1 MIQTG
6 IRKLDDLLG
15 GGIRHGII
23 TDIFGAS
30 ATGKTQLTLQICINA
45 LRNDVEI
52 LYQDTTGGFRPE
64 RMLTLIK
71 TKNMDPKLL
80 DHVIIG
86 RITNTSEQII
96 YLEKISEIN
105 NLGLVVIDNVTDL
118 FSFEYSKESNLLEKH
133 IAFMEYMHNLAYIAI
148 QKKIPIVVTNIV
160 RKSNDIERENLDRS
174 ISMYTHQKI
183 HLTKVNHTHAVQ
195 IFPSLGYKKEVH
207 YMITP
212 AGLID
217 SP

>member
-6 IRKLDDLLG
+6 IQKLDDLLG
-15 GGIRHGII
+15 GGILHGII

-30 ATGKTQLTLQICINA
+30 ATGKTQLALQICVNA
-45 LRNDVEI
+45 LRNDAEV

-80 DHVIIG
+80 DQVRVG
-86 RITNTSEQII
+86 RITNISEQIN
-96 YLEKISEIN
+96 YLEKISEIKK
-105 NLGLVVIDNVTDL
+105 LSLVVIDNVTDL
-118 FSFEYSKESNLLEKH
+118 FSFEYSKESNMLEKH
-133 IAFMEYMHNLAYIAI
+133 VAFMKYMHNLAFIALK
-148 QKKIPIVVTNIV
+148 KKIPIVVTNIV
-160 RKSNDIERENLDRS
+160 RKSNDVERENLDRS

-183 HLTKVNHTHAVQ
+183 HLTKINHKYLAQ
-195 IFPSLGYKKEVH
+195 IFPSFGHKKEIH

-212 AGLID
+212 AGLVD

>member
-6 IRKLDDLLG
+6 IQKLDDLLG
-15 GGIRHGII
+15 GGILHGII

-30 ATGKTQLTLQICINA
+30 ATGKTQLALQICVNA
-45 LRNDVEI
+45 LRNDAEV

-80 DHVIIG
+80 DQVRVG
-86 RITNTSEQII
+86 RITNISEQIN
-96 YLEKISEIN
+96 YLEKISDIK
-105 NLGLVVIDNVTDL
+105 NLSLVVIDNVTDL

-133 IAFMEYMHNLAYIAI
+133 VVFMKYMHNLAFIALK
-148 QKKIPIVVTNIV
+148 KKIPIVVTNIV
-160 RKSNDIERENLDRS
+160 RKSNDVERENLDRS

-183 HLTKVNHTHAVQ
+183 HLTKINHKYLAQ
-195 IFPSLGYKKEVH
+195 IFPSFGHKKEIH

-212 AGLID
+212 AGLVD

>member
-6 IRKLDDLLG
+6 IQKLDDLLG

-30 ATGKTQLTLQICINA
+30 ATGKTQLALQICTNA
-45 LRNDVEI
+45 LRNNIEI
-52 LYQDTTGGFRPE
+52 LFQDTTGGFRPE

-71 TKNMDPKLL
+71 AKNMDPELL
-80 DHVIIG
+80 DHVRVG
-86 RITNTSEQII
+86 RITNTSEQIS
-96 YLEKISEIN
+96 YLEKISEIK

-133 IAFMEYMHNLAYIAI
+133 VAFMEYMHKLAFIAI
-148 QKKIPIVVTNIV
+148 QKKIPIIVTNMV
-160 RKSNDIERENLDRS
+160 RKSDDVERENLDRS

-183 HLTKVNHTHAVQ
+183 HLAKVNHKYVAQ
-195 IFPSLGYKKEVH
+195 NFQSFR
-207 YMITP
+207 
-212 AGLID
+212 
-217 SP
+217 

>member
-6 IRKLDDLLG
+6 IQKLDDLLG

-30 ATGKTQLTLQICINA
+30 ATGKTQLALQICTNA
-45 LRNDVEI
+45 LRNDIEI
-52 LYQDTTGGFRPE
+52 LFQDTTGGFRPE

-71 TKNMDPKLL
+71 AKNMDPELL
-80 DHVIIG
+80 DHVRVG
-86 RITNTSEQII
+86 RITNTSEQIS
-96 YLEKISEIN
+96 YLEKISEIK

-133 IAFMEYMHNLAYIAI
+133 VAFMEYMHKLAFIAI
-148 QKKIPIVVTNIV
+148 QKKIPIIVTNMI
-160 RKSNDIERENLDRS
+160 RKSDDVERENLDRS

-183 HLTKVNHTHAVQ
+183 YLAKVNYKYVAQ
-195 IFPSLGYKKEVH
+195 IFPSFGYKKEVH
-207 YMITP
+207 YMITQT
-212 AGLID
+212 GLID
-217 SP
+217 SS

>member
-6 IRKLDDLLG
+6 IQKLDDLLG
-15 GGIRHGII
+15 GGIRYGII

-30 ATGKTQLTLQICINA
+30 ATGKTQLVLQICINA
-45 LRNDVEI
+45 LRNDIEI

-80 DHVIIG
+80 DHVRVG
-86 RITNTSEQII
+86 RITNTSEQIS
-96 YLEKISEIN
+96 YLEKTSEIK
-105 NLGLVVIDNVTDL
+105 NLGLVIIDNVTDL

-133 IAFMEYMHNLAYIAI
+133 IAFMEYMHKLAFIAI
-148 QKKIPIVVTNIV
+148 QKKIPIIVTNIV
-160 RKSNDIERENLDRS
+160 RKSDDVERENLDRS

-183 HLTKVNHTHAVQ
+183 HLTKVNHKYLAK
-195 IFPSLGYKKEVH
+195 IFPSFGYKKEVH
-207 YMITP
+207 YMITQ

-217 SP
+217 SS

>member
-6 IRKLDDLLG
+6 IKKLDDLLG
-15 GGIRHGII
+15 GGIRYGII

-30 ATGKTQLTLQICINA
+30 ATGKTQLALQICINA

-52 LYQDTTGGFRPE
+52 LYHDTTGGFRPE

-71 TKNMDPKLL
+71 SQNLDPKLL
-80 DHVIIG
+80 DHVRVG
-86 RITNTSEQII
+86 RITNTSEQIT
-96 YLEKISEIN
+96 YLEKISEIR

-133 IAFMEYMHNLAYIAI
+133 VAFMEYMHNLAFVAI
-148 QKKIPIVVTNIV
+148 QKKIPVVVTNIV
-160 RKSNDIERENLDRS
+160 RKSNDMERENLDRS

-183 HLTKVNHTHAVQ
+183 YLAKINHKYVAQ
-195 IFPSLGYKKEVH
+195 IFPSFGCKKEVH
-207 YMITP
+207 YVITQ

-217 SP
+217 SS

>member
-6 IRKLDDLLG
+6 IQKLDELLD

-23 TDIFGAS
+23 TDIYGAS
-30 ATGKTQLTLQICINA
+30 STGKTQLALQICINA

-52 LYQDTTGGFRPE
+52 LFQDTTGGFRPE

-80 DHVIIG
+80 DHVRVG
-86 RITNTSEQII
+86 RITNTSEQIS
-96 YLEKISEIN
+96 YLEKISEIKN
-105 NLGLVVIDNVTDL
+105 IGLVVIDNVTDL

-133 IAFMEYMHNLAYIAI
+133 IVFMKYMHNLAFIAI
-148 QKKIPIVVTNIV
+148 QKKIPIIVTNIV
-160 RKSNDIERENLDRS
+160 RKSNDMERENLDRS

-183 HLTKVNHTHAVQ
+183 HLTKVNNKYLAQ
-195 IFPSLGYKKEVH
+195 IFPSFSSKKEIH

-212 AGLID
+212 VGLID

>member
-6 IRKLDDLLG
+6 IQKLDDLLG
-15 GGIRHGII
+15 GGILNGII

-30 ATGKTQLTLQICINA
+30 STGKTQLALQICVNA
-45 LRNDVEI
+45 LRNNADV

-64 RMLTLIK
+64 RLLALIK
-71 TKNMDPKLL
+71 TKNMDAKLL
-80 DHVIIG
+80 DRVRVG
-86 RITNTSEQII
+86 RITNISEQIG
-96 YLEKISEIN
+96 YLEKISEIK

-133 IAFMEYMHNLAYIAI
+133 IAFMKYMHSLAFVALK
-148 QKKIPIVVTNIV
+148 KKIPIVVTNIV
-160 RKSNDIERENLDRS
+160 RKSNDVERENLDRS

-183 HLTKVNHTHAVQ
+183 HLTKINHKYLAQ
-195 IFPSLGYKKEVH
+195 IFPSFGYKKEIH

-212 AGLID
+212 TGLVE

>member
-6 IRKLDDLLG
+6 IQKLDDLLG
-15 GGIRHGII
+15 GGIRCGII

-30 ATGKTQLTLQICINA
+30 ATGKTQLALQICINA

-71 TKNMDPKLL
+71 SQNLDPKLL
-80 DHVIIG
+80 DHVRVG
-86 RITNTSEQII
+86 RITNTSEQIS
-96 YLEKISEIN
+96 YLEKISEIKN
-105 NLGLVVIDNVTDL
+105 IGLVVIDNVTDL

-133 IAFMEYMHNLAYIAI
+133 VAFMEYMHNLAFIAI
-148 QKKIPIVVTNIV
+148 RKEIPIVVTNIV
-160 RKSNDIERENLDRS
+160 RKSNDVERENLDRS

-183 HLTKVNHTHAVQ
+183 YLAKINHKYVAQ
-195 IFPSLGYKKEVH
+195 IFPSFGYKKEVH
-207 YMITP
+207 YVITQ

-217 SP
+217 SS

>member
-6 IRKLDDLLG
+6 IQKLDDLLG
-15 GGIRHGII
+15 GGIRYGII

-30 ATGKTQLTLQICINA
+30 ATGKTQLALQICVNS
-45 LRNDVEI
+45 LRNDTEI

-71 TKNMDPKLL
+71 SQNLDPKLL
-80 DHVIIG
+80 DHMRVG

-96 YLEKISEIN
+96 YLEKITEIK
-105 NLGLVVIDNVTDL
+105 NLGLVVIDNITDL

-133 IAFMEYMHNLAYIAI
+133 VAFMAYMHNLALIAI
-148 QKKIPIVVTNIV
+148 QKKIPVVVTNIV
-160 RKSNDIERENLDRS
+160 RKSDDVERENLDRS

-183 HLTKVNHTHAVQ
+183 HLTKVNHKYVAQ
-195 IFPSLGYKKEVH
+195 IFPSFGYKKEIH
-207 YMITP
+207 YIITQT
-212 AGLID
+212 GMID
-217 SP
+217 SS

>member
-6 IRKLDDLLG
+6 IQKLDDLLG
-15 GGIRHGII
+15 GGIRYGII

-30 ATGKTQLTLQICINA
+30 ATGKTQLALQICVNS
-45 LRNDVEI
+45 LRNDTEI

-71 TKNMDPKLL
+71 SQNLDPKLL
-80 DHVIIG
+80 DHMRVG

-96 YLEKISEIN
+96 YLEKISEIK
-105 NLGLVVIDNVTDL
+105 NLGLVVIDNITDL

-133 IAFMEYMHNLAYIAI
+133 VAFMAYMHNLALIAI
-148 QKKIPIVVTNIV
+148 QKKIPVVVTNIV
-160 RKSNDIERENLDRS
+160 RKSDDVERENLDRS

-183 HLTKVNHTHAVQ
+183 HLTKVNHKYVAQ
-195 IFPSLGYKKEVH
+195 IFPSFGYKKEIH
-207 YMITP
+207 YIITQT
-212 AGLID
+212 GMID
-217 SP
+217 SS

>member
-6 IRKLDDLLG
+6 IQKLDDLLG

-30 ATGKTQLTLQICINA
+30 ATGKTQLALQICTNV
-45 LRNDVEI
+45 LRNDIEI
-52 LYQDTTGGFRPE
+52 LFQDTTGGFRPE

-71 TKNMDPKLL
+71 AKNMDPELL
-80 DHVIIG
+80 DHVRVG
-86 RITNTSEQII
+86 RITNTSEQIS
-96 YLEKISEIN
+96 YLEKISEIK

-133 IAFMEYMHNLAYIAI
+133 IAFMEYMHKLAFVAI
-148 QKKIPIVVTNIV
+148 QKKIPIIVTNMV
-160 RKSNDIERENLDRS
+160 RKSDEIERENLDRS

-183 HLTKVNHTHAVQ
+183 HLAKVNHKYVAQ
-195 IFPSLGYKKEVH
+195 IFPSFGYKKEVH
-207 YMITP
+207 YMITQT
-212 AGLID
+212 GLID
-217 SP
+217 SS

>member
-6 IRKLDDLLG
+6 IQKLDDLLG

-30 ATGKTQLTLQICINA
+30 ATGKTQLALQICTNA
-45 LRNDVEI
+45 LRNNMEI
-52 LYQDTTGGFRPE
+52 LFQDTTGGFRPE

-71 TKNMDPKLL
+71 AKNMDPELL
-80 DHVIIG
+80 DHVRVG
-86 RITNTSEQII
+86 RITNTSEQIS
-96 YLEKISEIN
+96 YLEKISEIK

-133 IAFMEYMHNLAYIAI
+133 VAFMEYMHKLAFIAI
-148 QKKIPIVVTNIV
+148 QKKIPIIVTNMV
-160 RKSNDIERENLDRS
+160 RKSDDMERENLDRS

-183 HLTKVNHTHAVQ
+183 HLAKVNHKYVAQ
-195 IFPSLGYKKEVH
+195 IFPSFGYKKEVH
-207 YMITP
+207 YMITQT
-212 AGLID
+212 GLID
-217 SP
+217 SS

>member
-6 IRKLDDLLG
+6 IQKLDGLLG
-15 GGIRHGII
+15 GGIRCGII

-30 ATGKTQLTLQICINA
+30 ATGKTQLALQICINA

-71 TKNMDPKLL
+71 SQNLDPKLL
-80 DHVIIG
+80 DHVRVG
-86 RITNTSEQII
+86 RITNTSEQIK
-96 YLEKISEIN
+96 YLEKISEIKN
-105 NLGLVVIDNVTDL
+105 IGLVVIDNVTDL

-133 IAFMEYMHNLAYIAI
+133 IAFMEYMHNLAFIAI
-148 QKKIPIVVTNIV
+148 KKKIPIVVTNIV
-160 RKSNDIERENLDRS
+160 RKSNDVERENLDRS

-183 HLTKVNHTHAVQ
+183 YLAKINHKYVAQ
-195 IFPSLGYKKEVH
+195 IFPSFSYKKEIH
-207 YMITP
+207 YMITQT
-212 AGLID
+212 GLID
-217 SP
+217 SS

>member
-6 IRKLDDLLG
+6 IQKLDDLLG
-15 GGIRHGII
+15 GGILPGII

-30 ATGKTQLTLQICINA
+30 ATGKTQLALQICVNA
-45 LRNDVEI
+45 LRNDAEV

-80 DHVIIG
+80 DQVRVG
-86 RITNTSEQII
+86 RITNISEQIN
-96 YLEKISEIN
+96 YLEKIFEIK
-105 NLGLVVIDNVTDL
+105 NLSLVVIDNVTDL

-133 IAFMEYMHNLAYIAI
+133 VAFMKYMHNLAFIAI
-148 QKKIPIVVTNIV
+148 KKKIPIVVTNIV
-160 RKSNDIERENLDRS
+160 RRSNDLEIENLDRS

-183 HLTKVNHTHAVQ
+183 HLTKINHKYLAQ
-195 IFPSLGYKKEVH
+195 IFPSFGYKKEIH

-212 AGLID
+212 TGLVD

>member
-6 IRKLDDLLG
+6 IQKLDDLLG

-30 ATGKTQLTLQICINA
+30 ATGKTQLALQICINA

-64 RMLTLIK
+64 RMLTLIESQ
-71 TKNMDPKLL
+71 NMDPELL
-80 DHVIIG
+80 DHVRVG

-96 YLEKISEIN
+96 YLEKISEIK

-133 IAFMEYMHNLAYIAI
+133 IAFMKYMYNLAFIAI

-160 RKSNDIERENLDRS
+160 RKSNDVERENLDRS

-183 HLTKVNHTHAVQ
+183 YLAKINHKCVAQV
-195 IFPSLGYKKEVH
+195 FPSLGYKKEVH
-207 YMITP
+207 YMITQ
-212 AGLID
+212 AGLIG

>member
-6 IRKLDDLLG
+6 IQKLDDLLG

-30 ATGKTQLTLQICINA
+30 ATGKTQLALQICTNA
-45 LRNDVEI
+45 LRNDIEI
-52 LYQDTTGGFRPE
+52 LFQDTTGGFRPE

-71 TKNMDPKLL
+71 AKNMDPELL
-80 DHVIIG
+80 DHVRVG
-86 RITNTSEQII
+86 RITNTSEQIS
-96 YLEKISEIN
+96 YLEKISEIK

-133 IAFMEYMHNLAYIAI
+133 VAFMEYMHKLAFIAI
-148 QKKIPIVVTNIV
+148 QKKIPIIVTNMV
-160 RKSNDIERENLDRS
+160 RKSDDVERENLDRS

-183 HLTKVNHTHAVQ
+183 HLAKVNHKYVAQ
-195 IFPSLGYKKEVH
+195 IFPSFSYKKEVH
-207 YMITP
+207 YMITRT
-212 AGLID
+212 GLID
-217 SP
+217 SS

>member
-6 IRKLDDLLG
+6 IQKLDDLLG

-30 ATGKTQLTLQICINA
+30 ATGKTQLALQICTNA
-45 LRNDVEI
+45 LRNDIEI
-52 LYQDTTGGFRPE
+52 LFQDTTGGFRPE

-71 TKNMDPKLL
+71 AKNMDPELL
-80 DHVIIG
+80 DHVRVG
-86 RITNTSEQII
+86 RITNTSEQIS
-96 YLEKISEIN
+96 YLEKISEIK

-133 IAFMEYMHNLAYIAI
+133 VAFMEYMHKLAFIAI
-148 QKKIPIVVTNIV
+148 QKKIPIIVTNMV
-160 RKSNDIERENLDRS
+160 RKSDDVERENLDRS

-183 HLTKVNHTHAVQ
+183 HLAKVNHKYVAQ
-195 IFPSLGYKKEVH
+195 IFPSFHYKKEVH
-207 YMITP
+207 YMITQI
-212 AGLID
+212 GLID
-217 SP
+217 SS

>member
-6 IRKLDDLLG
+6 IPKLDELLH
-15 GGIRHGII
+15 GGIRNGII

-30 ATGKTQLTLQICINA
+30 ATGKTQLALQICINA

-52 LYQDTTGGFRPE
+52 LYHDTTGGFRPE

-71 TKNMDPKLL
+71 TKDMDPTLL
-80 DHVIIG
+80 DRVIVG
-86 RITNTSEQII
+86 RITNTSEQIN
-96 YLEKISEIN
+96 YLEKISEIK

-118 FSFEYSKESNLLEKH
+118 FSFEYSNESNSLEKH
-133 IAFMEYMHNLAYIAI
+133 VMFMEYMHNLAFIAI
-148 QKKIPIVVTNIV
+148 KKKIPIIVTNIV
-160 RKSNDIERENLDRS
+160 RKSNDMERENLDRS

-183 HLTKVNHTHAVQ
+183 YLAKVNHKYIAQV
-195 IFPSLGYKKEVH
+195 FPSFGYKKEVH
-207 YMITP
+207 YMITST
-212 AGLID
+212 GLVD

>member
-6 IRKLDDLLG
+6 IQKLDDLLG
-15 GGIRHGII
+15 GGIQYGII

-30 ATGKTQLTLQICINA
+30 ATGKTQLALQICVNA
-45 LRNDVEI
+45 LRNDAEV

-80 DHVIIG
+80 DQVRVG
-86 RITNTSEQII
+86 RITNISEQIS
-96 YLEKISEIN
+96 YLEKISEIK

-118 FSFEYSKESNLLEKH
+118 FSFEYSKEYNLLEKH
-133 IAFMEYMHNLAYIAI
+133 VVFMKYMHSLAFIALK
-148 QKKIPIVVTNIV
+148 KKIPIVVTNIV
-160 RKSNDIERENLDRS
+160 RKSNDLERENLDRS

-183 HLTKVNHTHAVQ
+183 HLTKINHKYLAQ
-195 IFPSLGYKKEVH
+195 IFPSFGYKKEIH

-212 AGLID
+212 AGLVE

>member
-6 IRKLDDLLG
+6 IQKLDDLLG
-15 GGIRHGII
+15 GGIRCGII

-30 ATGKTQLTLQICINA
+30 ATGKTQLVLQICINA
-45 LRNDVEI
+45 LRNDTEI

-64 RMLTLIK
+64 RMLALIK

-80 DHVIIG
+80 DHVMVG

-96 YLEKISEIN
+96 YLEKISEIK
-105 NLGLVVIDNVTDL
+105 NLGLVIIDNVTDL

-133 IAFMEYMHNLAYIAI
+133 IAFMEYMHKLAFIAI
-148 QKKIPIVVTNIV
+148 QKNIPIVVTNIV
-160 RKSNDIERENLDRS
+160 RKSDDVERENLDRS

-183 HLTKVNHTHAVQ
+183 HLTKINNKYVAQ
-195 IFPSLGYKKEVH
+195 IFPAFDHKKEVH
-207 YMITP
+207 YTITQE
-212 AGLID
+212 GLID
-217 SP
+217 SS

>member
-6 IRKLDDLLG
+6 IQKLDELLG

-30 ATGKTQLTLQICINA
+30 ATGKTQLALQICINA
-45 LRNDVEI
+45 LKNDVEI

-71 TKNMDPKLL
+71 TKNMDSKIL
-80 DHVIIG
+80 DHVKVG
-86 RITNTSEQII
+86 RITNISEQIK
-96 YLEKISEIN
+96 YLEKISEIK
-105 NLGLVVIDNVTDL
+105 NLGLIVIDNVTDL

-133 IAFMEYMHNLAYIAI
+133 IVFMEYMHNLAFIAI
-148 QKKIPIVVTNIV
+148 KKKIPIIVTNIV
-160 RKSNDIERENLDRS
+160 RKSDDIERENLDRS

-183 HLTKVNHTHAVQ
+183 YLTKVNQKYAAQ
-195 IFPSLGYKKEVH
+195 IFPSFGHKKEIH
-207 YMITP
+207 YMITS
-212 AGLID
+212 AGLVD

>member
-6 IRKLDDLLG
+6 IQKLDDLLG

-30 ATGKTQLTLQICINA
+30 ATGKTQLALQICTNV
-45 LRNDVEI
+45 LRSDIEI
-52 LYQDTTGGFRPE
+52 LFQDTTGGFRPE

-71 TKNMDPKLL
+71 AKNMDPELL
-80 DHVIIG
+80 DHVRVG
-86 RITNTSEQII
+86 RITNTSEQIS
-96 YLEKISEIN
+96 YLEKISEIK

-133 IAFMEYMHNLAYIAI
+133 IAFMEYMHKLAFVAI
-148 QKKIPIVVTNIV
+148 QKKIPIIVTNMV
-160 RKSNDIERENLDRS
+160 RKSDEIERENLDRS

-183 HLTKVNHTHAVQ
+183 HLAKVNHKYVAQ
-195 IFPSLGYKKEVH
+195 IFPSFGYKKEVH
-207 YMITP
+207 YMITQT
-212 AGLID
+212 GLID
-217 SP
+217 SS

>member
-6 IRKLDDLLG
+6 IQKLDDLLG
-15 GGIRHGII
+15 GGIRYGII

-30 ATGKTQLTLQICINA
+30 ATGKTQLALQICVNS
-45 LRNDVEI
+45 LRNDTEI

-71 TKNMDPKLL
+71 SQNLDPKLL
-80 DHVIIG
+80 DHMRVG

-96 YLEKISEIN
+96 YLEKISEIK
-105 NLGLVVIDNVTDL
+105 NLGLVVIDNITDL

-133 IAFMEYMHNLAYIAI
+133 VAFMAYMHNLALIAI
-148 QKKIPIVVTNIV
+148 QKKIPVVVTNIV
-160 RKSNDIERENLDRS
+160 RKSDDVERENLDRS

-183 HLTKVNHTHAVQ
+183 YLTKVNHKYAAQ
-195 IFPSLGYKKEVH
+195 IFPSFGYKKEVH
-207 YMITP
+207 YIITKT
-212 AGLID
+212 GLID
-217 SP
+217 SS

>member
-6 IRKLDDLLG
+6 IQKLDDLLG

-30 ATGKTQLTLQICINA
+30 ATGKTQLALQICTNA
-45 LRNDVEI
+45 LRNDIEI
-52 LYQDTTGGFRPE
+52 LFQDTTGGFRPE

-71 TKNMDPKLL
+71 AKNMDPELL
-80 DHVIIG
+80 DHVRVG
-86 RITNTSEQII
+86 RITNTSEQIS
-96 YLEKISEIN
+96 YLEKISEIK

-133 IAFMEYMHNLAYIAI
+133 VAFMEYMHKLAFIAI
-148 QKKIPIVVTNIV
+148 QKKIPIIVTNMI
-160 RKSNDIERENLDRS
+160 RKSDDVERENLDRS

-183 HLTKVNHTHAVQ
+183 HLAKVNHKYVAQ
-195 IFPSLGYKKEVH
+195 IFPSFGYKKEVH
-207 YMITP
+207 YMITQT
-212 AGLID
+212 GLID
-217 SP
+217 SS

>member
-6 IRKLDDLLG
+6 IQKLDDLLG
-15 GGIRHGII
+15 GGIRYGII

-30 ATGKTQLTLQICINA
+30 ATGKTQLALQICINA
-45 LRNDVEI
+45 LRNGVEI

-71 TKNMDPKLL
+71 SQNLDPKLL
-80 DHVIIG
+80 DHVRVG
-86 RITNTSEQII
+86 RITNTSEQIT
-96 YLEKISEIN
+96 YLEKISEIQ

-133 IAFMEYMHNLAYIAI
+133 VAFMEYMHNLAFVAI
-148 QKKIPIVVTNIV
+148 QKKIPVVVTNIV
-160 RKSNDIERENLDRS
+160 RKSNDMERENLDRS

-183 HLTKVNHTHAVQ
+183 YLAKINHKYVAQ
-195 IFPSLGYKKEVH
+195 IFPSFGYKKEVH
-207 YMITP
+207 YVITQ

-217 SP
+217 SS

>member
-6 IRKLDDLLG
+6 IQKLDDLLG

-30 ATGKTQLTLQICINA
+30 ATGKTQLALQICTNV
-45 LRNDVEI
+45 LRSDIEI
-52 LYQDTTGGFRPE
+52 LFQDTTGGFRPE

-71 TKNMDPKLL
+71 AKNMDPELL
-80 DHVIIG
+80 DHVRVG
-86 RITNTSEQII
+86 RITNTSEQIS
-96 YLEKISEIN
+96 YLEKISEIK

-133 IAFMEYMHNLAYIAI
+133 IAFMEYVHKLAFVAI
-148 QKKIPIVVTNIV
+148 QKKIPIIVTNMV
-160 RKSNDIERENLDRS
+160 RKSDEIERENLDRS

-183 HLTKVNHTHAVQ
+183 HLAKVNHKYVAQ
-195 IFPSLGYKKEVH
+195 IFPSFGYKKEVH
-207 YMITP
+207 YMITQT
-212 AGLID
+212 GLID
-217 SP
+217 SS